1 MVKTGARVCHS
12 VIAEWAV
19 SGEKLATRCG
29 LSIFRCARPV
39 NRAFGCGR
47 RTSVAEAAKDRRTC
61 LPGNQNARIVESC
74 GAGLRP
80 AGSRSLWL
88 RDSGGV
94 GTSPLFHLPSSLFH
108 LPSPIFHLP
117 PSEVSEFFSCILFT
131 ESSESFSCILY
142 TEVSESCT
150 TASLARM
157 VDRVRV
163 TKTMIQASLPPL
175 RHALFPTL
183 VGHPVKAS

>member
-94 GTSPLFHLPSSLFH
+94 GTSRQFIEE
-108 LPSPIFHLP
+108 PSPIFHLP
-117 PSEVSEFFSCILFT
+117 PFV
-131 ESSESFSCILY
+131 
-142 TEVSESCT
+142 
-150 TASLARM
+150 
-157 VDRVRV
+157 
-163 TKTMIQASLPPL
+163 
-175 RHALFPTL
+175 HL
-183 VGHPVKAS
+183 VH

>member
-1 MVKTGARVCHS
+1 MSQCHS
-12 VIAEWAV
+12 EWAV

-88 RDSGGV
+88 GDSGGV
-94 GTSPLFHLPSSLFH
+94 GT
-108 LPSPIFHLP
+108 SPIFHLP
-117 PSEVSEFFSCILFT
+117 PSEVSEFFSCILYT
-131 ESSESFSCILY
+131 EYSESFSCILY
-142 TEVSESCT
+142 TEFSEPWT
-150 TASLARM
+150 AASLARK
-157 VDRVRV
+157 VDGVRI
-163 TKTMIQASLPPL
+163 TKNNDSSLPGSL

-183 VGHPVKAS
+183 VGRPVKAS